1 LNPTE
6 KNKISRR
13 DGHFS
18 LYIVVLGVSLGMESD
33 EEDLLSTAFSVSLS
47 LCQCHYIHSKFSWW
61 VAKEGELTG
70 FVLSVPL
77 R

>member
-47 LCQCHYIHSKFSWW
+47 LCVNVTISIQNLVGGWQRRES
-61 VAKEGELTG
+61 
-70 FVLSVPL
+70 
-77 R
+77 